1 MLNAVPNALPKLLKT
16 LPNMPSR
23 TCKAALLSLLALF
36 SLSTQAQ
43 VSFDGKFEQGALI
56 RGKAPA
62 GTQVSLNGE
71 AVKVTPDGHFAFG
84 FDRDAQ
90 LTQELRL
97 MYPDGLTEVKPLNIK
112 KREYNIQNV
121 KGISNKIM
129 KPDPVA
135 QERAAKDTAQVKA
148 ARGTFSEQTAFLQS
162 FIWPLTGRI
171 SGVYGSQRIY
181 NDVPGNPHFG
191 VDVAAKT
198 GTVVVAPADGVISLS
213 VPDMFYSG
221 GTMVID
227 HGYGVSSSFLHLSKL
242 YVNAGETVKQGQ
254 AVAEVGATGRANGP
268 HLDWRL
274 NWFQMRLD
282 PTTIVPP
289 MATVLA
295 AEKAQKVQKV
305 AK

>member
-1 MLNAVPNALPKLLKT
+1 MLNALPNVLPELLKT
-16 LPNMPSR
+16 LPNTPSR
-23 TCKAALLSLLALF
+23 KFKVGLF
-36 SLSTQAQ
+36 SLITLFSVSIQAQ
-43 VSFDGKFEQGALI
+43 VSFEGQFEQGALI

-62 GTQVSLNGE
+62 GTQISLNGE
-71 AVKVTPDGHFAFG
+71 ALKVTPDGHFAFG

-90 LTQELRL
+90 LSQELRL
-97 MYPDGLTEVKPLNIK
+97 VYPDGLTEVKPLSVT
-112 KREYNIQNV
+112 KREYNIQSV

-221 GTMVID
+221 GTMIID

-242 YVNAGETVKQGQ
+242 YVNVGETVKQGQ

-289 MATVLA
+289 MATAVA
-295 AEKAQKVQKV
+295 AEKAQKV